1 MGTLLLLIIFGAAIY
16 VLWFM
21 KFKLADGTEVKG
33 WLNKFLEEKKG
44 TTNGAPQNPA
54 PNPAPAAN
62 QPANQPVNQPGKNID
77 DADNDVKVRHQG
89 RLHLGD
95 QSQLKDFE
103 LALDIVESNDA
114 FSDESTDAMEE
125 YVAWMLVMTG
135 RIDDPVLNED
145 TIWGHL
151 ANAWAR
157 NIEVYERSYD
167 NLLAKGEAEPWQKE
181 KLPAWLVNNTFLNG
195 VSYFIGY
202 APGHFEQA
210 TVHRINEMSHDFA
223 DDREGRQNA
232 NEEPLAGEYLARI
245 YTIVHM
251 EADSMIAKNIQMFRE
266 NFPIFFDL
274 PQY

>member
-1 MGTLLLLIIFGAAIY
+1 MGTLILLIIFGAAIY

-44 TTNGAPQNPA
+44 TTIGAPNHAQAPTQAQPA
-54 PNPAPAAN
+54 S
-62 QPANQPVNQPGKNID
+62 QPANQPVNQPSKSID
-77 DADNDVKVRHQG
+77 DAGIDEDGKF
-89 RLHLGD
+89 HLGS
-95 QSQLKDFE
+95 QSKLKNFE
-103 LALDIVESNDA
+103 TAIDIAEGNDA
-114 FSDESTDAMEE
+114 FSDESTTAIEE
-125 YVAWMLVMTG
+125 YVAWMLIAGG

-157 NIEVYERSYD
+157 DIEVYERSYD
-167 NLLAKGEAEPWQKE
+167 ALIAKGEAEPWQKE
-181 KLPAWLVNNTFLNG
+181 KLPAWLVNNNFLNG
-195 VSYFIGY
+195 ISYFIQY

-210 TVHRINEMSHDFA
+210 TVHRINEMSNDFA
-223 DDREGRQNA
+223 NDREGHQNA

-245 YTIVHM
+245 YTIIHQ
-251 EADSMIAKNIQMFRE
+251 EADSMIAKNIKMFQK

-274 PQY
+274 QDY